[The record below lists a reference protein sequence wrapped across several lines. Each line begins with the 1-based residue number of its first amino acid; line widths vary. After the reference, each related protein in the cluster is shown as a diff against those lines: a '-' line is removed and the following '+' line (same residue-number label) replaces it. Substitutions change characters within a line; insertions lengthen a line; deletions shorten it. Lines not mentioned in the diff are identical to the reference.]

1 MANTTSE
8 KKPAVNQ
15 KVSKAIITWLI
26 TLVISIGGGF
36 IGAKVYT
43 VYFNK
48 SVKFYQ
54 FDLVKAIKHENA
66 VLYGSKNTQAE
77 ANALFTGYLK
87 KINKRLATYS
97 KKGGIIFIKG
107 AVVAGNVPNITSK
120 VIGGK

>member
-1 MANTTSE
+1 MANAVNE
-8 KKPAVNQ
+8 KKTAVNQ
-15 KVSKAIITWLI
+15 NIRKAIVTWLI

-43 VYFNK
+43 IYFNK

-54 FDLVKAIKHENA
+54 FDLVRAIKRENA
-66 VLYGSKNTQAE
+66 VLYGTKTTQAE

-87 KINKRLATYS
+87 KINKRLAAYS

-107 AVVAGNVPNITSK
+107 AVIGGNVPNITDK
-120 VIGGK
+120 VITGK